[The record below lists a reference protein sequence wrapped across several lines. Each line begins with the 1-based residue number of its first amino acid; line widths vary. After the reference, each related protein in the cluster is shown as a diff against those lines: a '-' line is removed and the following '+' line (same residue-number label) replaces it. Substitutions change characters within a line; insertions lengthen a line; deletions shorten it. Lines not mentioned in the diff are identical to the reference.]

1 MAIYDVLCT
10 ISHEKETA
18 QCHFNGYL
26 EDYLTL
32 LEQQEGNQTIREILE
47 QISKLDESLKICVGL
62 QLSINQKAI
71 ANQIIRYKDA
81 FKLHADAIVC
91 PYIIYG
97 YKNERQYAMILCEG
111 GREQY
116 IYAKAFYYVI
126 SEPDNQF
133 EGSRNEMIALCVNRE
148 NMELS
153 VECASRFF
161 EKGEKAGFVQRM
173 LDRKL
178 FSNYQEMYDLA
189 KEMGETLQA
198 EAADRLAS
206 GNKEKMIYELI
217 AKWFLLKKFC
227 YVQYM
232 MDKHV
237 LHHVHEDNL
246 KKQRQAAKELC
257 DRIKFISFSQMW
269 RFGEESAATDE

>member
-1 MAIYDVLCT
+1 MEIYDVLCPNT
-10 ISHEKETA
+10 HQKETA

-189 KEMGETLQA
+189 KEMGQTLHA
-198 EAADRLAS
+198 EAADR
-206 GNKEKMIYELI
+206 
-217 AKWFLLKKFC
+217 
-227 YVQYM
+227 
-232 MDKHV
+232 
-237 LHHVHEDNL
+237 
-246 KKQRQAAKELC
+246 
-257 DRIKFISFSQMW
+257 
-269 RFGEESAATDE
+269 

>member
-97 YKNERQYAMILCEG
+97 YKSGTEKGKTENER
-111 GREQY
+111 
-116 IYAKAFYYVI
+116 
-126 SEPDNQF
+126 
-133 EGSRNEMIALCVNRE
+133 
-148 NMELS
+148 
-153 VECASRFF
+153 
-161 EKGEKAGFVQRM
+161 
-173 LDRKL
+173 
-178 FSNYQEMYDLA
+178 
-189 KEMGETLQA
+189 
-198 EAADRLAS
+198 
-206 GNKEKMIYELI
+206 
-217 AKWFLLKKFC
+217 
-227 YVQYM
+227 
-232 MDKHV
+232 
-237 LHHVHEDNL
+237 
-246 KKQRQAAKELC
+246 
-257 DRIKFISFSQMW
+257 
-269 RFGEESAATDE
+269 